1 MGKDKILIWTLGILL
16 IFWVAY
22 AFYLARLSDK
32 LAKELTACGEA
43 GLAECQKNSLLQE
56 QLNNTNT

>member
-1 MGKDKILIWTLGILL
+1 MKGDKGTIAILVILL
-16 IFWVAY
+16 IFWVGY

-43 GLAECQKNSLLQE
+43 GLAECQKNAELTQDL
-56 QLNNTNT
+56 T